1 MYGSSGGGS
10 TIVQQPSYG
19 EGLADAMQAQLE
31 MLLGTGDFA
40 KIYEEA
46 GITGGLQ
53 GTAQIEGETQRAFA
67 QQGLQTTKELLG
79 VGTQTAD
86 DQGRILT
93 GYKMVEGTGT
103 AGKQVD
109 IVGSADGGYK
119 LVDANTGDLLLYTTL
134 YSPGVRGSSS
144 APAVIKDAN
153 GNIIK
158 DLGSGVIQISDLIQ
172 AGKDQG
178 IYAAGVEPQYEPTY
192 ETGYQPGQV
201 VRSEGLLDLYGPS
214 QARQIDPV
222 TGEVTGYGQ
231 AGFTPEGEF
240 KGLITAQQ
248 EAQQTITS
256 QQRASDIADVE
267 LLGQRATEAIRQQGQ
282 IQPILDQLAG
292 IQGAGITGLQP
303 TVNKLTALQEKGLT
317 SSDAALGVL
326 TALQSAGI
334 GGMVS
339 ALGEIQSAQEQ
350 GKSID
355 AALGSV
361 RSVDPTLSQLRGVQS
376 GLGSLAPIR
385 QNLLAQGQQYST
397 QGLNQREIE
406 QIQQASRAAGV
417 AAGRTRDIG
426 RIAGEVTALTEA
438 DRQRQMENLAISQG
452 IMSNEAALQQQQYAQ
467 LLGQLGA
474 ETGLQQQEFGQ
485 ALASLGAQTGLQ
497 QQQYAQ
503 ALGLLGAQTALQ
515 EQQYSQALERIGTEA
530 GLQQQQ
536 FGQGA
541 TLLGA
546 QSGLQQQQFGQGI
559 ARLGAET
566 STAADPLMAI
576 LGRPSSAAPGAQSLL
591 ASGTQMSQQAGPQYL
606 NPESGL
612 GYIQN
617 AATNQ
622 TNLAIG
628 QMSADAQRS
637 AGIMGAL
644 GQIGAAAAPY
654 MLAACWVAREVYGV
668 DNPKWLQFRRWMF
681 EKAPVWFF
689 KLYVRHGEKF
699 AAFIKDKPF
708 IKGMVKL
715 FMDSKIKA

>member
-1 MYGSSGGGS
+1 MSFQQQGDSK
-10 TIVQQPSYG
+10 THHIIVNG
-19 EGLADAMQAQLE
+19 EYKGNILLSPGDTVNNLPKLLAEASKYELVTPRQAE
-31 MLLGTGDFA
+31 EAA
-40 KIYEEA
+40 KAEPIYE
-46 GITGGLQ
+46 
-53 GTAQIEGETQRAFA
+53 
-67 QQGLQTTKELLG
+67 
-79 VGTQTAD
+79 
-86 DQGRILT
+86 
-93 GYKMVEGTGT
+93 
-103 AGKQVD
+103 
-109 IVGSADGGYK
+109 S
-119 LVDANTGDLLLYTTL
+119 
-134 YSPGVRGSSS
+134 
-144 APAVIKDAN
+144 
-153 GNIIK
+153 
-158 DLGSGVIQISDLIQ
+158 
-172 AGKDQG
+172 
-178 IYAAGVEPQYEPTY
+178 
-192 ETGYQPGQV
+192 GYQPGEI
-201 VRSEGLLDLYGPS
+201 VRQEGLLDLYGPS
-214 QARQIDPV
+214 KARQIDPE

-267 LLGQRATEAIRQQGQ
+267 LLGQRATEAIRQQGD
-282 IQPILDQLAG
+282 IQPILSQLAG

-361 RSVDPTLSQLRGVQS
+361 RNVDPTLSQLRGVQS
-376 GLGSLAPIR
+376 GLGSLDPIR

-452 IMSNEAALQQQQYAQ
+452 IMGNEAALQQQQYAQ